1 MSDYC
6 DTTTGICHSTVIAGT
21 HTACQYNACVTVSNT
36 AYSCTNLCSSD
47 ASCASCAAN
56 AGTACASAPNNCGS
70 TNPGTIQCDG
80 SCSATPPP
88 NQASCAASVA
98 ANIWADSTSL
108 TSGQSTVIHWTVSNS
123 TSAVITSS
131 PVDPKFDSRPVTN
144 TAGASDNTSNLSQ
157 TTTYTI
163 TAQGSGGPATKSV
176 TVNVTPLP
184 NDAQCVSITTDKTSY
199 TVGDTYNA
207 TVVMSNIGTNN
218 WIGLPPSGY
227 SLGSQDPA
235 GNTKWGMSS
244 VPLPTSPAYRYVKVL
259 EQDSGGSPYVGTYG
273 FREIQS
279 YDGSGNLL
287 TPVSCTADPADI
299 GGPGTT
305 NCQYTYDNNPATHS
319 SVGIFYLYDM
329 YSGWVPYNK
338 YSGYVVLDLGAP
350 KSLSQIKILPYSYL
364 VKSIIY
370 VSNDGTNWSTVNTFN
385 NLADNTWYSTNVGF
399 LPYSQSGQ
407 NVTFSFTGTVGASA
421 VGSNVPF
428 SWQMQQTGVGYFG
441 QKCSTNVTVNS
452 LPSTISLN
460 PTYFLFGGTV
470 GGLTPSTQN
479 MVVGNSGASTLNWT
493 ATTGQSWCHVS
504 PSSGSVA
511 AGSPGSNVTVS
522 VDAPT
527 AALVGTNN
535 CNISVSATGASNSP
549 QFAFIQYVVQ
559 AGNPGTGSSH
569 LACQGSGSSA
579 ACVWVSGAGANS
591 CATDADCGNT
601 GGGGGGSPVNADSA
615 VCSKIILTWQSG
627 AGATGYNI
635 YRANH
640 PGTPGAIL
648 ATVGNV
654 NSYTDNGTV
663 VGTKYDYWVESIS
676 GSLGG
681 TGNKIPSNTNST
693 GIASVSCG
701 SPPAAP
707 TNPTWDNHATNAAV
721 ACNTIKFTWTDN
733 STNEDGFKIYKGP
746 SGSAFPGSGL
756 IATINSTSVAG
767 TGQVYTYTYSIGSD
781 AAPYQYWV
789 IAYNTYG
796 NSSSVAFNGGS
807 TIVNVACVAQLGS
820 SDKLITAVNNV
831 PISGVSSCNGVNGAS
846 TPLPSYLTPKA
857 SDVFSFSVNICNSG
871 SVDAT
876 SLKVT
881 DSLTSLQM
889 PAGGFG
895 AKYDGNNLSYVGACS
910 GTSFPASSGNYCAY
924 GTAPNQ
930 TLLFNLT
937 NYTVPAGTSRA
948 LTFNAQLPPAS
959 SITISNPR
967 FQNSAHIDFAGS
979 ATGVN
984 VYTPLQMF
992 SVGNRVPVIEEK

>member
-1 MSDYC
+1 MLLQENTPYSVNLTVSLANGSFGFGDYIQLGQAGAPQNGTFAWVSGPGTQSFY
-6 DTTTGICHSTVIAGT
+6 TTPYAPGE
-21 HTACQYNACVTVSNT
+21 YYFNPVTVYSFASNSGPNPGIFT
-36 AYSCTNLCSSD
+36 VNFSVYQVAIPTNQASTNFQLIVPPPCSK
-47 ASCASCAAN
+47 
-56 AGTACASAPNNCGS
+56 
-70 TNPGTIQCDG
+70 TNPGTNQMVGCLFNDGTGPHFTVNYGNAPDQTAVSSPADTAMVVNQSPPYGSGVPQISTNYSTRYQGKFNFSGGTYTFTIYGEDGFALYVDG
-80 SCSATPPP
+80 SAIYTNWNYQPASNRVVTANLTPGQHIIKLEHFDGGGYQP
-88 NQASCAASVA
+88 QKLSWV
-98 ANIWADSTSL
+98 L
-108 TSGQSTVIHWTVSNS
+108 T
-123 TSAVITSS
+123 
-131 PVDPKFDSRPVTN
+131 
-144 TAGASDNTSNLSQ
+144 
-157 TTTYTI
+157 
-163 TAQGSGGPATKSV
+163 
-176 TVNVTPLP
+176 TPLP
-184 NDAQCVSITTDKTSY
+184 
-199 TVGDTYNA
+199 
-207 TVVMSNIGTNN
+207 
-218 WIGLPPSGY
+218 P
-227 SLGSQDPA
+227 
-235 GNTKWGMSS
+235 
-244 VPLPTSPAYRYVKVL
+244 
-259 EQDSGGSPYVGTYG
+259 
-273 FREIQS
+273 
-279 YDGSGNLL
+279 
-287 TPVSCTADPADI
+287 
-299 GGPGTT
+299 
-305 NCQYTYDNNPATHS
+305 
-319 SVGIFYLYDM
+319 
-329 YSGWVPYNK
+329 
-338 YSGYVVLDLGAP
+338 
-350 KSLSQIKILPYSYL
+350 
-364 VKSIIY
+364 
-370 VSNDGTNWSTVNTFN
+370 
-385 NLADNTWYSTNVGF
+385 
-399 LPYSQSGQ
+399 
-407 NVTFSFTGTVGASA
+407 
-421 VGSNVPF
+421 
-428 SWQMQQTGVGYFG
+428 
-441 QKCSTNVTVNS
+441 
-452 LPSTISLN
+452 TISLN
-460 PTYFLFGGTV
+460 PTSFSFAGTV
-470 GGLTPSTQN
+470 GGFTPSTQN
-479 MVVGNSGASTLNWT
+479 LVVGNSGGSTLNWT

-511 AGSPGSNVTVS
+511 AGNSGSNVTVS
-522 VDAPT
+522 VDAPA

-535 CNISVSATGASNSP
+535 CNISVSATGASNTP
-549 QFAFIQYVVQ
+549 QFASVQYLVQ

-591 CATDADCGNT
+591 CATDADCGNS
-601 GGGGGGSPVNADSA
+601 GGGGGGSPVNADNA

-640 PGTPGAIL
+640 PGAPGAVL
-648 ATVGNV
+648 ATVGAV

-681 TGNKIPSNTNST
+681 TGNKIPSNTNPT

-707 TNPTWDNHATNAAV
+707 TNPAWDNHATNAAV
-721 ACNTIKFTWTDN
+721 ACNTIKFSWTDN

-746 SGSAFPGSGL
+746 SGSAFPGSGS

-767 TGQVYTYTYSIGSD
+767 TGQTYTYTYSIGSD
-781 AAPYQYWV
+781 TAPYQYWV

-846 TPLPSYLTPKA
+846 APLPSYLTPKA

-876 SLKVT
+876 SLKIT

-948 LTFNAQLPPAS
+948 LTFNAQLPPSS

-992 SVGNRVPVIEEK
+992 SVGNRVPVIEEKP